1 MEYIEGESAVRTA
14 VSETRFSPLRTAS
27 VLRRCFVRPYPVSA
41 GCFAVSIGCYG
52 LSVLAASML
61 QIGIAYAESDPAD
74 SLEAADAGANASS
87 DRKVATADRGEEGG
101 VDPSDDGSAP
111 TAVEERYL
119 DIDLA
124 DLDAEI
130 ARIQSDGGTAAEADV
145 SEGVKLLRA
154 ATVEFSDAVKSYKR
168 QARQLVQREYFRHKT
183 EIERRHSDQIASSEA
198 QQDSQREHTIE
209 KLERFVRR
217 YPNDAKLTPDAM
229 FRLGE
234 LYFEQAQIAYQNAF
248 DEGSEILAAPNYT
261 PTVETYLNLVA
272 RFPEYERIDG
282 VLYLVGFCL
291 SEMGDAR
298 SALAAWRSLVCHN
311 RYPEALAVNEATQSE
326 ALDLRDPTLGG
337 RTGFVSAALSGER
350 AVRELE
356 LGDGVEDIYEACT
369 PVQDNASFITE
380 TWFRIGEYHFDDY
393 DDPKSIQYALYAY
406 AQILGIPDDRNYN
419 LALYKTAWAYY
430 RSSQYAL
437 AMKYFG
443 QLVDWSD
450 AEQERTG
457 RAGSE
462 LRPESIQ
469 YLALSLAY
477 DDWNENQVPD
487 VAEGMPSPVQR
498 AQDPKLLPQNK
509 SWTPEVYFHLGQVLF
524 DEVKYAQAIA
534 VWELAINGWPLHP
547 SVPEYTNSIALAYSR
562 DAQMETAIKW
572 IAKLSDYRQGSAWWN
587 ANLDRPVEQ
596 RRAEELAEGGLVNA
610 ALFYHQKAQQTRQR
624 CVAEQDVF
632 LCELAAEQY
641 GLAAMAYGDYLERFP
656 NTPRAY
662 ELQFNLADTYF
673 WSGNSLAA
681 AHAYEKVRDSNL
693 DNRFLSEAARLVVES
708 RRRLMEDMVEEG
720 RLSVRDEAVSPEGTP
735 PVVTKL
741 KVPVPVID
749 LVEAR
754 EAYLKRVSVRDDR
767 ENVRNAYAFNN
778 GLMLYFYGY
787 WGKAEQRFS
796 AILGA
801 RCKGELADQ
810 TGQVSWV
817 NLRNM
822 AVALDDREKVE
833 KLGAYLDDNQC
844 TFAPDGVD
852 GIDVDCALA
861 ENKDNPYCIAGSDLI
876 NIRYARAVEL
886 FNEAEA
892 TEEKEA
898 QWAKYERAS
907 ALLLDA
913 VNEEPEHPEAPLA
926 LEKAA
931 IGLERTERYD
941 SASALYERIIRDVGA
956 RKALSTED
964 AARNEAIL
972 ANAYF
977 RLGVTSDRFMDF
989 ERSLSSYRVLVD
1001 SQRFKQSEAA
1011 SVKERREDALIN
1023 TALLL
1028 ERVERH
1034 AEARR
1039 YFVLASAESSSPEV
1053 RQTAAFKAALMTRLD
1068 KGCGAALS
1076 ELDGFITRSANDPK
1090 AAELRVE
1097 AAWTLAECRA
1107 SGSSRVYAA
1116 ALDRVITLFDNA
1128 GLTPGSAAAD
1138 FAARAAYARA
1148 EQERDAAGGLK
1159 VSISKPRTM
1168 DAYVAALAREI
1179 DRVSQVTARVR
1190 DGFDG
1195 VKRFGRARWTIA
1207 SFTRVGEA
1215 YEALS
1220 RAVLGAPFLMP
1231 ADLEAQLR
1239 RVSADQKEDIR
1250 IQVEDRIRMLLDER
1264 VRPLECMAINS
1275 YVLGMRLGKASSLAT
1290 ADAGRAS
1297 DRLQAYGAERVS
1309 ECIAEAQG
1317 SDATMEGYTPG
1328 EFDRAPAGKTLPPS
1342 LGLGFSSTNAPTGLA
1357 TGKASN

>member
-1 MEYIEGESAVRTA
+1 MEHIVGENAVRTA
-14 VSETRFSPLRTAS
+14 MCQTRMSPLRTAS
-27 VLRRCFVRPYPVSA
+27 DPARALVRFRSVCARSVATSLYRFGLGALLTWMACASHAVAEQQPAGTSEGESGSSGAAATSA
-41 GCFAVSIGCYG
+41 EETGTPEVAS
-52 LSVLAASML
+52 AAS
-61 QIGIAYAESDPAD
+61 S
-74 SLEAADAGANASS
+74 
-87 DRKVATADRGEEGG
+87 
-101 VDPSDDGSAP
+101 
-111 TAVEERYL
+111 AVEERYL
-119 DIDLA
+119 NIDLA

-130 ARIQSDGGTAAEADV
+130 AHIQRTEDGRAEGEL

-154 ATVEFSDAVKSYKR
+154 ATAEFTDAVKSYKR
-168 QARQLVQREYFRHKT
+168 QTRQLVQREYFRQKT
-183 EIERRHSDQIASSEA
+183 EIERRHASQIASSEA
-198 QQDSQREHTIE
+198 QQDSQRAHTIE
-209 KLERFVRR
+209 KLEVFVRA

-234 LYFEQAQIAYQNAF
+234 LYFEQAQIAYQEAF

-261 PTVETYLNLVA
+261 PTIEVYLNLVA

-282 VLYLVGFCL
+282 VLYLIGFCL
-291 SEMGDAR
+291 SEMGDSRA
-298 SALAAWRSLVCHN
+298 ALAAWRSLVCHN
-311 RYPEALAVNEATQSE
+311 KYTGALAVNEASKSE
-326 ALDLRDPTLGG
+326 TLDLQDPTLGG
-337 RTGFVSAALSGER
+337 RTGYVSAALSGEQTSR
-350 AVRELE
+350 QLE
-356 LGDGVEDIYEACT
+356 LGDQVENIYQECK
-369 PVQDNASFITE
+369 PVRKDAGFITE
-380 TWFRIGEYHFDDY
+380 TWFRIGEFHFDDY

-406 AQILGIPDDRNYN
+406 ARILSTPEDRNYN
-419 LALYKTAWAYY
+419 LALYKSAWAYY
-430 RSSQYAL
+430 RSSQYAQ
-437 AMKYFG
+437 AMSFFG

-457 RAGSE
+457 RAGSD

-477 DDWNENQVPD
+477 DDWNENQIPD

-498 AQDPKLLPQNK
+498 AQDPKLLPQDK
-509 SWTPEVYFHLGQVLF
+509 PWTPEVYFQLGQVLF

-562 DAQMETAIKW
+562 NAQMEEAIKW
-572 IAKLSDYRQGSAWWN
+572 IAKLSDYRQGSPWWN

-610 ALFYHQKAQQTRQR
+610 ALFYHQKAQETRQR
-624 CVAEQDVF
+624 CVAEQDVY

-641 GLAAMAYGDYLERFP
+641 GLAAMAYGDYLKRFP

-673 WSGNSLAA
+673 WSGDSLAA
-681 AHAYEKVRDSNL
+681 ANAYEKVRDSNL

-720 RLSVRDEAVSPEGTP
+720 RFSVRDEPVSPTGAP
-735 PVVTKL
+735 PAVTKL

-749 LVEAR
+749 LMEAR
-754 EAYLKRVSVRDDR
+754 ETYLKRVSVRDDR

-787 WGKAEQRFS
+787 WGQAEQRFS
-796 AILGA
+796 AILSA
-801 RCKGELADQ
+801 RCKGALADQ
-810 TGQVSWV
+810 SGQVSWV

-833 KLGAYLDDNQC
+833 RLGAYLDDNQC
-844 TFAPDGVD
+844 TFAPDGAE
-852 GIDVDCALA
+852 GLDVDCALA

-892 TEEKEA
+892 TEDKAA

-913 VNEEPEHPEAPLA
+913 VNEEPDHPEAPLA

-931 IGLERTERYD
+931 IALERTERYD
-941 SASALYERIIRDVGA
+941 SASALYERIIREVGA
-956 RKALSTED
+956 REAKSPED
-964 AARNEAIL
+964 ATRNEAIL

-989 ERSLSSYRVLVD
+989 DRSLSSYRVLVD
-1001 SQRFKQSEAA
+1001 SQRFKQSDDPTI
-1011 SVKERREDALIN
+1011 KERREDALIN

-1028 ERVERH
+1028 ERVQRH
-1034 AEARR
+1034 EEARR
-1039 YFVLASAESSSPEV
+1039 YFVLATAESSDPAV
-1053 RQTAAFKAALMTRLD
+1053 RRTAAFKAALMTRLD
-1068 KGCGAALS
+1068 KGCGAALA
-1076 ELDGFITRSANDPK
+1076 ELDDFIIKSANDSQ

-1107 SGSSRVYAA
+1107 SASPRVYAA
-1116 ALDRVITLFDNA
+1116 ALDRVIALFDGA
-1128 GLTPGSAAAD
+1128 SLAPGSAAAD

-1148 EQERDAAGGLK
+1148 EQERDAVGELK
-1159 VSISKPRTM
+1159 VAIPKPRTM
-1168 DAYVAALAREI
+1168 DAYVAALAKEI
-1179 DRVSQVTARVR
+1179 DRVSQATARVR
-1190 DGFDG
+1190 DAFDG

-1275 YVLGMRLGKASSLAT
+1275 YALGMRLGKASSLAT

-1297 DRLQAYGAERVS
+1297 DRLQAYGSERVS
-1309 ECIAEAQG
+1309 ECIAEARS
-1317 SDATMEGYTPG
+1317 SDATMESYTPG
-1328 EFDRAPAGKTLPPS
+1328 EFDRAPVGKTLSPS
-1342 LGLGFSSTNAPTGLA
+1342 LGLGFSSTSAPGGSA
-1357 TGKASN
+1357 TGKANN